1 MAKLSAKTDLS
12 PFDLDRPRDYAR
24 WRERKLEEHP
34 DRFDDLIVEVR
45 DPRHLTSAEH
55 AALVDRCRRTNMAIY
70 ASRSGAD
77 PDREIPRFLGQ
88 RLGLTRLDRNLG
100 ADEDAISSLSVQPD
114 ALHRG
119 YIPYSDRPIAWHTD
133 GYYNAPNRQIHAM
146 LLHCVQPAAR
156 GGDNELLDHE
166 IVYILLREQNPEYI
180 RVLMH
185 PRAMTIPANVADGK
199 QVRPDRSGPVFSVHP
214 DGHLHMR
221 YTDRTRSIL
230 WRDDRLTREAVKC
243 LKDILHRK
251 TAWHF
256 KGSLKSG
263 WGLVS
268 NNSLHTRT
276 EFEDGTP
283 PRRLFRARYYDRVSG
298 TW

>member
-1 MAKLSAKTDLS
+1 MAWLYAKTGTR
-12 PFDLDRPRDYAR
+12 PFALDRPQDYAR

-34 DRFDDLIVEVR
+34 DRLEDLIVEVR
-45 DPRHLTSAEH
+45 DPRRLTSAEH
-55 AALVDRCRRTNMAIY
+55 AALLDRCRRTNMAIY
-70 ASRSGAD
+70 ASRSGGN
-77 PDREIPRFLGQ
+77 PDKDIPRMLGR
-88 RLGLTRLDRNLG
+88 RLGLTHLDHNIG
-100 ADEDAISSLSVQPD
+100 ADEDAISSLTVQAD

-133 GYYNAPNRQIHAM
+133 GYYNTPDCQIHGM
-146 LLHCVQPAAR
+146 VLHCVQPAAS

-166 IVYILLREQNPEYI
+166 IVYILLRDRNPEYI
-180 RVLMH
+180 LALMH
-185 PRAMTIPANVADGK
+185 PRAMTIPANRVEGK
-199 QVRPDRSGPVFSVHP
+199 PVRPARSGPVFSLHP

-221 YTDRTRSIL
+221 YTDRTRSVL
-230 WRDDRLTREAVKC
+230 WHDDRLTREAVAC

-256 KGSLKSG
+256 KGRLESG

-276 EFEDGTP
+276 GFEDGTP
-283 PRRLFRARYYDRVSG
+283 PRRLFRARYYDRIAN
-298 TW
+298 T